1 MKFNRHQ
8 AIYLQIGDHIC
19 EGILE
24 GRWAV
29 DQKLPSVREMAMAV
43 EVNPNTVMRTYAE
56 LQNQAIIYNQ
66 RGIGFFVA
74 PEARQNIL
82 SVKKEVFLKD
92 ELPRIF
98 KTLGLLDVSFEE
110 LRQLYQE
117 YQDKEVKP

>member
-1 MKFNRHQ
+1 MKFNRHK

-29 DQKLPSVREMAMAV
+29 DEKLPSVREMAMTV
-43 EVNPNTVMRTYAE
+43 EVNPNTVMRTYSA
-56 LQNQAIIYNQ
+56 LQDQAVIYNQ

-82 SVKKEVFLKD
+82 AIKKEVFLKD
-92 ELPRIF
+92 ELPEIF
-98 KTLGLLDVSFEE
+98 KTLGLLDISFDE
-110 LRQLYQE
+110 LQQLYRA
-117 YQDKEVKP
+117 YQDKGVKS

>member
-43 EVNPNTVMRTYAE
+43 EVNPNTVMRTYSE

-66 RGIGFFVA
+66 RGIGFFVSS
-74 PEARQNIL
+74 EARQNIL

>member
-24 GRWAV
+24 GRWTV

-43 EVNPNTVMRTYAE
+43 EVNPNTVMRTYSE
-56 LQNQAIIYNQ
+56 LQNRAIIYNQ
-66 RGIGFFVA
+66 RGIGFFVS

-82 SVKKEVFLKD
+82 AIRKEVFLKD

-98 KTLGLLDVSFEE
+98 KTLGLLDISFEVLE
-110 LRQLYQE
+110 QLYRE

>member
-1 MKFNRHQ
+1 MKFNRHK

-29 DQKLPSVREMAMAV
+29 DEKLPSVREMAMTV

-82 SVKKEVFLKD
+82 AIKKEVFLKD
-92 ELPRIF
+92 ELPEIF
-98 KTLGLLDVSFEE
+98 KTLGLLDISFDE
-110 LRQLYQE
+110 LQQLYRA
-117 YQDKEVKP
+117 YQDKGVKS

>member
-1 MKFNRHQ
+1 MKFNPHR

-66 RGIGFFVA
+66 RGIGFFVS
-74 PEARQNIL
+74 PEAPKNIL
-82 SVKKEVFLKD
+82 STKKEIFLKD
-92 ELPRIF
+92 ELLRFF
-98 KTLGLLDVSFEE
+98 KTLELLDISFEKIQ
-110 LRQLYQE
+110 QLHRE
-117 YQDKEVKP
+117 YQGKEVKQ

>member
-19 EGILE
+19 DGILE

-43 EVNPNTVMRTYAE
+43 EVNPNTVMRTYAR
-56 LQNQAIIYNQ
+56 LQDQGIIYNQ
-66 RGIGFFVA
+66 RGIGFFVS
-74 PEARQNIL
+74 PEARKNIL
-82 SVKKEVFLKD
+82 AIKKEVFLND

-98 KTLGLLDVSFEE
+98 KTLGLLDISFEA
-110 LRQLYQE
+110 LQQLYRE
-117 YQDKEVKP
+117 YQEAKP

>member
-1 MKFNRHQ
+1 MKFNRHK

-29 DQKLPSVREMAMAV
+29 DEKLPSVREMAMTV
-43 EVNPNTVMRTYAE
+43 EVNPNTVMRTYSA
-56 LQNQAIIYNQ
+56 LQDQAIIYNQ

-82 SVKKEVFLKD
+82 AIKKEVFLKD
-92 ELPRIF
+92 ELPEIF
-98 KTLGLLDVSFEE
+98 KTLGLLDISFDE
-110 LRQLYQE
+110 LQQLYRA
-117 YQDKEVKP
+117 YQDKGVKS